1 MCLFVMYACMCV
13 SVRACVCACVCVMG
27 CSPVGDVISCSVK
40 GSRMAQEGALL
51 IVVFMSPL
59 LRALADLIS

>member
-1 MCLFVMYACMCV
+1 MRV
-13 SVRACVCACVCVMG
+13 CVCVCMMG
-27 CSPVGDVISCSVK
+27 CSPVGYVISCSVK
-40 GSRMAQEGALL
+40 ESRMAQEGALL

>member
-1 MCLFVMYACMCV
+1 M
-13 SVRACVCACVCVMG
+13 MG
-27 CSPVGDVISCSVK
+27 CSPVGYVISCSVK
-40 GSRMAQEGALL
+40 GSLVAQGGALL

>member
-1 MCLFVMYACMCV
+1 M
-13 SVRACVCACVCVMG
+13 MG
-27 CSPVGDVISCSVK
+27 YSPVGYVISCSVK
-40 GSRMAQEGALL
+40 GSLVAQEGALL